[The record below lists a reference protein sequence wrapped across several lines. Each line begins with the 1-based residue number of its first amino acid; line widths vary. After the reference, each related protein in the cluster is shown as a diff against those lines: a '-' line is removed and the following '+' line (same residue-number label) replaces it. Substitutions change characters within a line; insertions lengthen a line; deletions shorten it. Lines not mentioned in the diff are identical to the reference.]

1 MAMPVEL
8 PPITITA
15 RDHERL
21 ARIAS
26 AFVGRSPDTPD
37 SPDLDLTLA
46 DELDRARIVDPS
58 EVAPDVVTMN
68 SRVEFHFDGDRTGR
82 RVVTLVYPG
91 EQDIAEGSIS
101 VHTPV
106 GIALLGLTEGQSIE
120 WMARPGTLRR
130 LTVTKVVHQPAPARP
145 GGRGKAANPAAEAR
159 QAAL

>member
-21 ARIAS
+21 TRIAS
-26 AFVGRSPDTPD
+26 AFVGRSPDTSD
-37 SPDLDLTLA
+37 MGLTLV
-46 DELDRARIVDPS
+46 DELDRARIVDSS
-58 EVAPDVVTMN
+58 EVPPDVVTMN
-68 SRVEFHFDGDRTGR
+68 SRVEFYFDGDKTGR

-91 EQDIAEGSIS
+91 EQDIAEGRIS

-130 LTVTKVVHQPAPARP
+130 LTVTKVVHQTAASRP
-145 GGRGKAANPAAEAR
+145 DEGRAAADPAAGAR
-159 QAAL
+159 QAGL